1 MEIIKKT
8 IKQSSWAELKAAVE
22 AGTLNILIQSGD
34 LISFNLKTG
43 EEVAV
48 RATRDGTGK
57 MFFVLED
64 CMEDEH
70 AMNKERTNKGGW
82 DACGMRKYLN
92 KTVLVLLPD
101 DLQAVIAPTTIVQIV
116 DGERVESVDKLF
128 LLSKTQVFG
137 KGDWSDDEPEDTQLD
152 CFRREKYCV
161 KECAENGTWLWW
173 LRSPEASGSSSF
185 AGVNNSGCRDYDDA
199 SNPYGVAFGFSLI

>member
-1 MEIIKKT
+1 MNIIT
-8 IKQSSWAELKAAVE
+8 TSIKQSSWTELKAAAE
-22 AGTLNILIQSGD
+22 AGTLDTLIQSGD
-34 LISFNLKTG
+34 LIPFNLKTG

-57 MFFVLED
+57 LFFVLED

-70 AMNKERTNKGGW
+70 AMNKDRANKGGW

-92 KTVLVLLPD
+92 KTVLALLPD

-152 CFRREKYCV
+152 CFRREKDRV
-161 KECAENGTWLWW
+161 KECAENGTWWWW
-173 LRSPEASGSSSF
+173 LRSPLSSSSSGF
-185 AGVNNSGCRDYDDA
+185 CSVSYAGGSNSNAAGA
-199 SNPYGVAFGFSLI
+199 SYGVAFGFSLI